1 MKRSGSA
8 LLIVLGM
15 MAFMIVSAVAFSAYM
30 RRARLP
36 SSYLRSSGASRL
48 LAKAALARAI
58 DAVDKSIANNP
69 HPGVGHMSS
78 GEVGQNRWNYR
89 VLCTTNDLLYGIAN
103 VSVLTLEGLAY
114 IPPPLV
120 NDVRYMAQHTETAT
134 WHQLGF
140 DAGRYA
146 FCAVDVS
153 DYFDVNRL
161 AADTARSSSPG
172 RRVSLAYLFESDRH
186 KGSGSGAKAWD
197 EFMTNYRTLDEDT
210 LSFKY
215 DSKVPL
221 VSVADLNLALGDRSI
236 GGLWSPFCKYI
247 SPSDRSGSGGGFYGA
262 NGEDDYKL
270 IRRMTFVTDSWFP
283 DKGNAASGDASDDE
297 EEESDYD
304 EIYDL
309 NDPQC
314 QPFTAQLLGGA
325 GGPRSINTTTI
336 LDIMSSGQK
345 AKVRLLDSMPTVG
358 LVALFDYLDREHVP
372 VSLACP
378 TLERAPMVCG
388 LKPTVAGV
396 EFALKLD
403 EDQAKKITDEQGNV
417 LDPKVMTT
425 RERSVYATYE
435 YKIDPKFATSLG
447 GLNLQTLLAYP
458 FAHDDAVADT
468 TFDVEAR
475 ATLFFSIDSDPVLL
489 RTGNNNDIIHVRSK
503 DGFAGGSEKGLVSA
517 NGTIVVPFQAKSG
530 FDFAAEE
537 MSKEDDALFD
547 IPLQSVRLAGSE
559 VDRESIARIR
569 YKWTQKWNDET
580 QSYSNQ
586 TKPDN
591 AAIDNAHCGICPLSS
606 KGEPDADF
614 KNDGEFLKIV
624 TGENAA
630 KSKVTMKMALA
641 VRVADSNGKT
651 VDLVP
656 AHTKD
661 DKTFNNVNNSVQFEN
676 SLAGSPYPLMLFELS
691 NVKFEFSPTGLESA
705 KTAQPAQLTPQAVR
719 VDDPRYN
726 YAPESWY
733 DAKGDISKDTW
744 LEECGR
750 DKRDGDIFLATS
762 DQGYLQSIYELAF
775 LPRFSDLKSVGGNV
789 HLGYLKNPDDGRE
802 AIVEKSVKT
811 PANADL
817 MWRTYRPFATVDSKN
832 DDDFDDFEGLGFTSA
847 GTGFKVN
854 PYSTS
859 TNVLM
864 AVFANTPVDWRMA
877 STNNSD
883 IGVQARRKMDAATF
897 NRDYAW
903 NEYSTDSKFAWSDLE
918 AVAGQ
923 FIQKMWA
930 SQNWKEAWRN
940 LGWRYDPYD
949 PDRFCGITRR
959 KDAES
964 PELWGVDRK
973 FFYGFWRDCFAVK
986 QQLFLIFVR
995 AEPMMMGSGFAWS
1008 STHQLGARAV
1018 ALVWRDPSKTTTA
1031 AQGSASMGYPHRT
1044 RILFYRQLE

>member
-78 GEVGQNRWNYR
+78 GEVGSNRWNYR
-89 VLCTTNDLLYGIAN
+89 VLCTTNDYLSGGAN

-120 NDVRYMAQHTETAT
+120 NDVRYMAQRTAT
-134 WHQLGF
+134 ASWHQLGF
-140 DAGRYA
+140 DVGRYA

-153 DYFDVNRL
+153 DYFDVNRM
-161 AADTARSSSPG
+161 AANVARSSSPG
-172 RRVSLAYLFESDRH
+172 SRISLAYLFEGDGH
-186 KGSGSGAKAWD
+186 KDSGSGAKEWD
-197 EFMTNYRTLDEDT
+197 EFMANFRTREEDT
-210 LSFKY
+210 MSFKY

-221 VSVADLNLALGDRSI
+221 VSVADLNLALGSSGK
-236 GGLWSPFCKYI
+236 GGLWSPFCRYI
-247 SPSDRSGSGGGFYGA
+247 EPSGDSGSGDGFYGA
-262 NGEDDYKL
+262 TGEDDYKL

-283 DKGNAASGDASDDE
+283 NTNNAESDAAADGEDA
-297 EEESDYD
+297 ESDYD

-325 GGPRSINTTTI
+325 GGPRQINTTTI

-358 LVALFDYLDREHVP
+358 LIALFDYLDKDHVP

-378 TLERAPMVCG
+378 TLERTPMICG
-388 LKPTVAGV
+388 LKPTVSGV
-396 EFALKLD
+396 EFLLKLD
-403 EDQAKKITDEQGNV
+403 EDQAKKITDEQGNE
-417 LDPKVMTT
+417 LKSDTLTT

-435 YKIDPKFATSLG
+435 YKMDTKVATSLG
-447 GLNLQTLLAYP
+447 GLNLQALLAYP

-475 ATLFFSIDSDPVLL
+475 ATLFFSVDTDPVRL
-489 RTGNNNDIIHVRSK
+489 RTGNDDDKLHVRSK
-503 DGFAGGSEKGLVSA
+503 DGFGGNSEKGLVSA
-517 NGTIVVPFQAKSG
+517 NGTIVVPFQPKSV
-530 FDFAAEE
+530 DFGVEAMSSEE
-537 MSKEDDALFD
+537 DALFD
-547 IPLQSVRLAGSE
+547 ISLKSVRLAGSE
-559 VDRESIARIR
+559 VSSEPVARIR

-586 TKPDN
+586 TKPAN
-591 AAIDNAHCGICPLSS
+591 AAIDKAHCGVCPLSS
-606 KGEPDADF
+606 KGEPDTDF
-614 KNDGEFLKIV
+614 KSDDNFLKIV
-624 TGENAA
+624 TGENAG

-641 VRVADSNGKT
+641 VRVVDSNGKT

-661 DKTFNNVNNSVQFEN
+661 DKTFNNVNNSVPFEN
-676 SLAGSPYPLMLFELS
+676 SLAGNFYPLMLFEMS
-691 NVKFEFSPTGLESA
+691 NVKLEFSATGLDA
-705 KTAQPAQLTPQAVR
+705 ARAAQAAELAPKAVR

-733 DAKGDISKDTW
+733 DANGDISKDTW
-744 LEECGR
+744 LKECGR

-775 LPRFSDLKSVGGNV
+775 LPRFSDLESVGGNV
-789 HLGYLKNPDDGRE
+789 HLGYLKNPDDGRN
-802 AIVEKSVKT
+802 AIVGKDIKE

-817 MWRTYRPFATVDSKN
+817 MWRTYRPFATVDSATA
-832 DDDFDDFEGLGFTSA
+832 DDFEGLGFTSA

-883 IGVQARRKMDAATF
+883 VGVQNLRKMKADEF

-923 FIQKMWA
+923 FMWKMREY
-930 SQNWKEAWRN
+930 QNWKNAWRN
-940 LGWRYDPYD
+940 LGWRYDPND
-949 PDRFCGITRR
+949 PDRFCGITLSEDDER
-959 KDAES
+959 

-1031 AQGSASMGYPHRT
+1031 AQGDEQGTVGYPHRT